1 MKGYKGFINKAVF
14 TTKKQLLINSR
25 PEIVG
30 NLRKILNFV
39 DVLTLSR
46 NTMAKQYKKPSENNS
61 EAFAQMTGIDGTVPP
76 QAPDLE
82 KAVLGALM
90 LERDAII
97 DVQEYVKPETFYLE
111 EHRLIYKAIQELS
124 FEMKAI
130 DLYTV
135 TERLKSQ
142 KMLQKVGGAG
152 YLAELTQKVAS
163 AAHVEFHA
171 KIIAQKYVQRELI
184 RSATEIQRR
193 SYDEEVDV
201 TELIGYAEQEI
212 FKVSEGNV
220 KRSVQS
226 AADILRKA
234 LQQIEEASKTAG
246 EYNGVRSGFTDIDS
260 VTLGWQPSD
269 LIIIAAR
276 PSMGKTAFVLTMA
289 RNMAVEFKT
298 PVAFFSLEMSS
309 VQLMNRLIVAE
320 TQLSSKDLR
329 TGNLNSQQWA
339 HLETNTVELGRS
351 PLYIDDT
358 PALSVYEFRSKAR
371 RLKTQHDI
379 KLIIIDYL
387 QLMTAATPETRGNRE
402 QEVSLISRTLKAIAK
417 ELNVPIIALSQLSRN
432 VENRGGTKRPQ
443 LSDLRESGAIE
454 QDADVVAFIHRPE
467 YYGLTTDENNM
478 STAGMAEIIIAK
490 HRNGEVTDVP
500 LRFIKEQAKF
510 ADADSSVTATALH
523 NRDSYRQQETYD
535 DFSSGSNQA
544 MGISPDAMGGFSSGM
559 MSGGGEFDI
568 PTPPSND
575 ESPF

>member
-1 MKGYKGFINKAVF
+1 MC
-14 TTKKQLLINSR
+14 
-25 PEIVG
+25 
-30 NLRKILNFV
+30 FV
-39 DVLTLSR
+39 KSFA
-46 NTMAKQYKKPSENNS
+46 MAKQYNKYSKNNQ
-61 EAFAQMTGIDGTVPP
+61 EAYEKLTGIEGTIPP
-76 QAPDLE
+76 QSVELE
-82 KAVLGALM
+82 QAVLGALM

-97 DVQEYVKPETFYLE
+97 DVQEYVKAETFYLE
-111 EHRLIYKAIQELS
+111 EHRTIFRAIQALS
-124 FEMKAI
+124 VEMKAI

-142 KMLQKVGGAG
+142 RELQKVGGAA

-163 AAHVEFHA
+163 AAHIEFHA

-184 RSATEIQRR
+184 RSATEIERR
-193 SYDEEVDV
+193 SYDDEVDV
-201 TELIGYAEQEI
+201 TELIGFAEQEI
-212 FKVSEGNV
+212 FRVSEGNV
-220 KRSVQS
+220 KRSVQVAS
-226 AADILRKA
+226 DILRKA
-234 LQQIEEASKTAG
+234 LAQIEEASKTAG
-246 EYNGVRSGFTDIDS
+246 EYNGVRSGFTDIDAI
-260 VTLGWQPSD
+260 TLGWQPSD

-289 RNMAVEFKT
+289 RNMCVELKT

-320 TQLSSKDLR
+320 TQLNSKDLR
-329 TGNLNSQQWA
+329 TGNLTPAQWT
-339 HLETNTVELGRS
+339 HLESQTVELGRS

-379 KLIIIDYL
+379 QLIIIDYL
-387 QLMTAATPETRGNRE
+387 QLMTASTPETRGNRE

-432 VENRGGTKRPQ
+432 VENRGGSKRPQ

-478 STAGMAEIIIAK
+478 PTAGMAEIIIAK

-510 ADADSSVTATALH
+510 ADADSSVTAAVVSQGP
-523 NRDSYRQQETYD
+523 SYGREESYD
-535 DFSSGSNQA
+535 DFSSSGNSQPP
-544 MGISPDAMGGFSSGM
+544 MGVAPMGMPMGM
-559 MSGGGEFDI
+559 AGGIPNEFDLGA
-568 PTPPSND
+568 PSAGLGAPKSFD
-575 ESPF
+575 DAPF

>member
-1 MKGYKGFINKAVF
+1 M
-14 TTKKQLLINSR
+14 LLR
-25 PEIVG
+25 EKCV
-30 NLRKILNFV
+30 NLCFDKSFA
-39 DVLTLSR
+39 
-46 NTMAKQYKKPSENNS
+46 MAKQYNKYSKNNQ
-61 EAFAQMTGIDGTVPP
+61 EAFEKLTGIDATLPP
-76 QAPDLE
+76 QAIELE
-82 KAVLGALM
+82 QAVLGALM

-97 DVQEYVKPETFYLE
+97 DVQEYVKAETFYLE
-111 EHRLIYKAIQELS
+111 EHRLIFKAIQALS
-124 FEMKAI
+124 FDMKAI

-135 TERLKSQ
+135 TERLKAQ
-142 KMLQKVGGAG
+142 KELQKVGGAA

-163 AAHVEFHA
+163 AAHIEFHA

-184 RSATEIQRR
+184 HSATEIERR
-193 SYDEEVDV
+193 SYDDEVDV
-201 TELIGYAEQEI
+201 TELIGFAEQEI
-212 FKVSEGNV
+212 FRVSEGNV
-220 KRSVQS
+220 KRSVQ
-226 AADILRKA
+226 AASDILRKA
-234 LQQIEEASKTAG
+234 LAQIEEASKTAG
-246 EYNGVRSGFTDIDS
+246 EYNGVRSGFTDIDA

-289 RNMAVEFKT
+289 RNMCVELKT

-320 TQLSSKDLR
+320 TQLNSKDLR
-329 TGNLNSQQWA
+329 TGNLTPAQWT
-339 HLETNTVELGRS
+339 HLESQTVELGRS

-379 KLIIIDYL
+379 QLIIIDYL
-387 QLMTAATPETRGNRE
+387 QLMTASTPETRGNRE

-432 VENRGGTKRPQ
+432 VENRGGSKRPQ

-478 STAGMAEIIIAK
+478 PTAGMAEIIIAK

-510 ADADSSVTATALH
+510 ADADSSVTAAVVAQGANYGREEH
-523 NRDSYRQQETYD
+523 YD
-535 DFSSGSNQA
+535 DFSSSANMQQPP
-544 MGISPDAMGGFSSGM
+544 MGIAPMGM
-559 MSGGGEFDI
+559 AGGIPSEFDLG
-568 PTPPSND
+568 TPPMGAPK
-575 ESPF
+575 PFDDAPF

>member
-1 MKGYKGFINKAVF
+1 
-14 TTKKQLLINSR
+14 
-25 PEIVG
+25 
-30 NLRKILNFV
+30 
-39 DVLTLSR
+39 
-46 NTMAKQYKKPSENNS
+46 MAKQYNKYSKNNQ
-61 EAFAQMTGIDGTVPP
+61 EAYEKLTGIEGTIPP
-76 QAPDLE
+76 QSVELE
-82 KAVLGALM
+82 QAVLGALM

-97 DVQEYVKPETFYLE
+97 DVQEYVKAETFYLE
-111 EHRLIYKAIQELS
+111 EHRTIFRAIQALS
-124 FEMKAI
+124 VEMKAI

-142 KMLQKVGGAG
+142 RELQKVGGAA

-163 AAHVEFHA
+163 AAHIEFHA

-184 RSATEIQRR
+184 RSATEIERR
-193 SYDEEVDV
+193 SYDDEVDV
-201 TELIGYAEQEI
+201 TELIGFAEQEI
-212 FKVSEGNV
+212 FRVSEGNV
-220 KRSVQS
+220 KRSVQVAS
-226 AADILRKA
+226 DILRKA

-246 EYNGVRSGFTDIDS
+246 EYNGVRSGFTDIDA

-289 RNMAVEFKT
+289 RNMCVELKT

-320 TQLSSKDLR
+320 TQLNSKDLR
-329 TGNLNSQQWA
+329 TGNLTPAQWT
-339 HLETNTVELGRS
+339 HLESQTVELGRS

-379 KLIIIDYL
+379 QLIIIDYL
-387 QLMTAATPETRGNRE
+387 QLMTASTPETRGNRE

-432 VENRGGTKRPQ
+432 VENRGGSKRPQ

-478 STAGMAEIIIAK
+478 PTAGMAEIIIAK

-510 ADADSSVTATALH
+510 ADADSSVTAAVVSQGP
-523 NRDSYRQQETYD
+523 SYGREESYD
-535 DFSSGSNQA
+535 DFSSSGNSQPP
-544 MGISPDAMGGFSSGM
+544 MGVAPMGMPMGM
-559 MSGGGEFDI
+559 AGGIPNEFDLGAPSAGLGA
-568 PTPPSND
+568 PTSFD
-575 ESPF
+575 DAPF